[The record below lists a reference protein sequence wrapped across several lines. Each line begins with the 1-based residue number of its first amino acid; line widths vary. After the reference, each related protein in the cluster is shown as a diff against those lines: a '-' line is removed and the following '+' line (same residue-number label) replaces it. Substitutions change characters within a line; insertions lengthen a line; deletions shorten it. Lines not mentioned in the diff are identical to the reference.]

1 MVKLIRKE
9 VFFMLFSPEIKE
21 SPTLLLGE
29 KARQKKEKGEKVI
42 SLAVGEPDFPT
53 PEYIIDATKKALDE
67 GYTKYSTP
75 QGLLELRTLI
85 AKEYKPY
92 KAEEVII
99 FPGAKAAIHAALTS
113 ILEPGDE
120 VIIIEPYYVSYPA
133 MIKLAEPKAKI
144 VKIALNKDFT
154 FPLEKLEEKIT
165 KKTKLLILNYPH
177 NPTGQILSF
186 QETMKIVNLVFRNKI
201 YLLSDEIYDKLNF
214 SGKAFHSFAEFP
226 LIKDQLVVIN
236 GFSKTYSMTGFR
248 LGYALAN
255 QELIQKM
262 NLVNQNIHT
271 NTATFIQKGAVA
283 ALTNK
288 PMFLIPYNN
297 ELKERALYLNEEVNK
312 LPLFSGVLPEG
323 AFYYFMNISKTKLTS
338 TEFAN
343 KLLEEHNLLVVPGIT
358 FGEKFDKYVRL
369 SFCVSMDTLKEA
381 VEILKEF
388 E

>member
-1 MVKLIRKE
+1 VKKRGK
-9 VFFMLFSPEIKE
+9 
-21 SPTLLLGE
+21 
-29 KARQKKEKGEKVI
+29 KKEKGEKVI
-42 SLAVGEPDFPT
+42 SLAIGEPDFPT

-99 FPGAKAAIHAALTS
+99 FPGAKAAIHAALVS

-297 ELKERALYLNEEVNK
+297 ELKERALYLHEEVNK

-338 TEFAN
+338 TDFAN
-343 KLLEEHNLLVVPGIT
+343 KLLEEHNLLVVPGIA

-369 SFCVSMDTLKEA
+369 SLCVSMDALKKA

-388 E
+388 K